1 MDKKKSPITYYI
13 VCEKGTYNKNSKIS
27 RINNETVILKSICPI
42 CCRKKSR
49 FIKDH
54 YKL

>member
-1 MDKKKSPITYYI
+1 MNSEKSPKTYCI
-13 VCEKGTYNKNSKIS
+13 VCKKETENKKPKIS
-27 RINNETVILKSICPI
+27 RSKSDLVILKSICAE
-42 CCRKKSR
+42 CNKKKSR